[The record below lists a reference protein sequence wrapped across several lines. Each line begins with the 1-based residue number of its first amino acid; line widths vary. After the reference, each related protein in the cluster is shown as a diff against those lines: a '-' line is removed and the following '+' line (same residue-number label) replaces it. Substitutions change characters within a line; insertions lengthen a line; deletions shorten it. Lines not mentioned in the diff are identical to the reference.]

1 MLHNLCSVADH
12 VLPFVPDE
20 QTIKATTQ
28 FLTASKKEW
37 DEEWKAWF
45 VSLDPLKA
53 SASQAGLEQS
63 AGDGH
68 VGEQESASGQRSI
81 QGLPPGRSACRSK
94 RRSRH
99 RDGRS
104 GGASAELTRHELGTI
119 GKNCRW
125 SASGDRAGQAQQMW
139 DDLG

>member
-53 SASQAGLEQS
+53 SASQVQNIVQWNNPLVMAMRGNKNQPPVKDQFKDSHPDGPPADPNGGVGTATVAVAVRAPNSARAWYYRQKLPLERIRRQS
-63 AGDGH
+63 
-68 VGEQESASGQRSI
+68 
-81 QGLPPGRSACRSK
+81 
-94 RRSRH
+94 
-99 RDGRS
+99 RS
-104 GGASAELTRHELGTI
+104 GATNVG
-119 GKNCRW
+119 
-125 SASGDRAGQAQQMW
+125 
-139 DDLG
+139 

>member
-53 SASQAGLEQS
+53 SASQA
-63 AGDGH
+63 
-68 VGEQESASGQRSI
+68 I
-81 QGLPPGRSACRSK
+81 QTPRQAQTSENAAPELRRSATPAAAPRAQSND
-94 RRSRH
+94 RE
-99 RDGRS
+99 GRATP
-104 GGASAELTRHELGTI
+104 G
-119 GKNCRW
+119 
-125 SASGDRAGQAQQMW
+125 
-139 DDLG
+139 

>member
-104 GGASAELTRHELGTI
+104 GGASAELGTSLVL
-119 GKNCRW
+119 
-125 SASGDRAGQAQQMW
+125 SAKIAAGAHQETEQVRRNKCGMI
-139 DDLG
+139 